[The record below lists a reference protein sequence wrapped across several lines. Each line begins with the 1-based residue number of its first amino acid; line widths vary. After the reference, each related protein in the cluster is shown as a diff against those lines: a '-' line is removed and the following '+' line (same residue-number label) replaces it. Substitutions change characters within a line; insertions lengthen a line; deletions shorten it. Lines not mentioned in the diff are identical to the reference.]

1 MTAFTTLEHFDFAM
15 EHVLQPMAAERPSN
29 VEYKVLVR
37 PKTEATLSPTLITDR
52 DVVMTFDDAAAGFH
66 WGIRFQSP
74 QYLALFT
81 RWFDDL
87 WASIPDSYL
96 IYSRSGFDQSAI
108 EVIGVSFDSVAD
120 NAAFA
125 RKYKFGFKLLSDIT
139 HEVALAYGACE
150 NLKAR
155 YPERISFLIDA
166 GGRIERV
173 YDKVD
178 PRDHAAQVLAGV
190 LDV

>member
-1 MTAFTTLEHFDFAM
+1 MLKAGDPAPDFTLTADDGGQLELSSLRGRR
-15 EHVLQPMAAERPSN
+15 VLLWFFPEADTPGCSLEGRGLRDHR
-29 VEYKVLVR
+29 EY
-37 PKTEATLSPTLITDR
+37 
-52 DVVMTFDDAAAGFH
+52 
-66 WGIRFQSP
+66 
-74 QYLALFT
+74 
-81 RWFDDL
+81 
-87 WASIPDSYL
+87 
-96 IYSRSGFDQSAI
+96 FDQSAI

-125 RKYKFGFKLLSDIT
+125 RKYNFGFKLLSDTT
-139 HEVALAYGACE
+139 HDVALAYGACE
-150 NLKAR
+150 SLKAR